1 MSKGIEYLKHRMLV
15 GGLPPLRTQ
24 AEVARILRISRSAV
38 SRAEDRALLKVER
51 KLRELAKE
59 IDDEPGDFDTDEAEA
74 DDMFLDWRDR
84 KSAGGQYGR
93 IIWKC

>member
-1 MSKGIEYLKHRMLV
+1 MPKGIEYLKYRMLV

-24 AEVARILRISRSAV
+24 AEVAQMLGISQQAV
-38 SRAEDRALLKVER
+38 SKTEDRALLKVER

-59 IDDEPGDFDTDEAEA
+59 IDDDPGDFDSDEAVA

-84 KSAGGQYGR
+84 KSTGGQYGR